1 MPAAGH
7 PWVPRARCE
16 VGVAVAQGWG
26 HGATGASRVL
36 ASLPAQLQPPAE
48 VGSGSRRSSPPRSRD
63 RCRCLAPRASVR
75 SQVLLSSSSC
85 LFFSLGLRKMLRF
98 AFCFPIPGEGSLS
111 LPAPR
116 LTQPGFSFFFF
127 FFLDEAFSVTKTF
140 SLLPLDIPFS
150 LLNTSVLNYF
160 SSFPSPSSLQLL
172 YYLSSVAL
180 EGFIH

>member
-1 MPAAGH
+1 MPLPRSPRFGS
-7 PWVPRARCE
+7 VP
-16 VGVAVAQGWG
+16 
-26 HGATGASRVL
+26 GA
-36 ASLPAQLQPPAE
+36 PQLQLLPLLF
-48 VGSGSRRSSPPRSRD
+48 PR
-63 RCRCLAPRASVR
+63 LKENA
-75 SQVLLSSSSC
+75 
-85 LFFSLGLRKMLRF
+85 
-98 AFCFPIPGEGSLS
+98 AFCFLLS
-111 LPAPR
+111 HSWGRILESPR
-116 LTQPGFSFFFF
+116 TSTDTAWILFFF